1 MTTKNN
7 APKFTAKE
15 YNAVKNMRQFK
26 FLPNGNIKLGAAI
39 WSWSTLMGDYEY
51 FVGGQVIKGTCG
63 NCDACKESCYVR
75 ASYNIH
81 GKSVI
86 PSHAKN
92 TLGLREN
99 LAEVMTQLD
108 RQITRANTSKN
119 SRTRKIELVR
129 LNQSGEIE
137 TDDQFFAW
145 CELAIKHPETKF
157 YIYTKMYDIVTPA
170 LLSGAVP
177 ENLVVLYSVW
187 HEIGVKEYEQVEHLV
202 NVKAFVYDDG
212 QLNVTPDTYCR
223 AYSDNGK
230 LDHNITCDKC
240 QKCFNTTLQRK
251 IIGCKA
257 H

>member
-1 MTTKNN
+1 MINETIP
-7 APKFTAKE
+7 AFASKE
-15 YNAVKNMRQFK
+15 YKAVKNMNQFK

-39 WSWSTLMGDYEY
+39 WSWSTLMGDYDY
-51 FVGGQVIKGTCG
+51 YVDGQKIKGTCG
-63 NCDACKESCYVR
+63 NCGACKNDCYVK

-92 TLGLREN
+92 TIGLREN
-99 LAEVMTQLD
+99 LAEVLRQLD
-108 RQITRANTSKN
+108 QQITRRNSSKN
-119 SRTRKIELVR
+119 PRTKRIDTVR

-137 TDDQFFAW
+137 NENQFFMW
-145 CELAIKHPETKF
+145 CELAVHHPEVKF
-157 YIYTKMYDIVTPA
+157 YIYTKMYDIVTPILEA
-170 LLSGAVP
+170 GGVP

-187 HEIGVKEYEQVEHLV
+187 HDVGVNEFKRVAHIK

-212 QLNVTPDTYCR
+212 RLDITPDTYCM
-223 AYSDNGK
+223 AYDAAGH
-230 LDHNITCDKC
+230 LDHDITCDKC
-240 QKCFNTTLQRK
+240 QKCFKPNLKRK